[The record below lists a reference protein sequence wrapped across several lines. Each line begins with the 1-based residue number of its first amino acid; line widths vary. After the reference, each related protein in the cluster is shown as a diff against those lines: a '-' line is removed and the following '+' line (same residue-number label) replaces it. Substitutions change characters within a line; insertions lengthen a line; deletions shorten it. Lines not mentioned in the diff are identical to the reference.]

1 MSPHL
6 GKLGHALFHRRNR
19 SAKEKVETSKGTL
32 PAITAAP
39 SSDNDPDLSQTQL
52 GEDATP
58 RDLWQDAFDK
68 LNANYQHILSATQP
82 YDNNTDKH
90 SRVLM
95 ILDQV
100 VQTTQERYKEYKMG
114 GLKIRRSQK
123 DDINLRDAAQK
134 IINVTL
140 SFKDI
145 IGNVASFDPTGHASG
160 VWMIVSLGL
169 TVCGYELV
177 IARKHYSALI
187 EYKTDGE
194 KPQRPTKR
202 PI

>member
-6 GKLGHALFHRRNR
+6 GKLGHALFRRCNR
-19 SAKEKVETSKGTL
+19 SAKEAVETSKETL
-32 PAITAAP
+32 PSITAVP
-39 SSDNDPDLSQTQL
+39 PSDNDPDLSQTQL

-68 LNANYQHILSATQP
+68 FSENYQHILSAAQP
-82 YDNNTDKH
+82 YDSNTDKH
-90 SRVLM
+90 SRILM
-95 ILDQV
+95 VLDQV
-100 VQTTQERYKEYKMG
+100 VQTTQERYKEYQMG

-134 IINVTL
+134 IINATL

-145 IGNVASFDPTGHASG
+145 IGSVASFDPTGHASG

-169 TVCGYELV
+169 TVENM
-177 IARKHYSALI
+177 SW
-187 EYKTDGE
+187 
-194 KPQRPTKR
+194 
-202 PI
+202 